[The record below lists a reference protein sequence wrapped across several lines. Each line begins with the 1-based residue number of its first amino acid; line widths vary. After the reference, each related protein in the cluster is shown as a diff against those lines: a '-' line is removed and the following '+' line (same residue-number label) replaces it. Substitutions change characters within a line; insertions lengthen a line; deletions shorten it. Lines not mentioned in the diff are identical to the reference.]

1 MKKTIGFSIFIVL
14 VSIFACNRDFDEAT
28 NEAFTPTGVEAW
40 FNSTFKSSKEWQQ
53 NADSHNKQPDW
64 SNGVYLE
71 KDGLEILEF
80 PLVENK
86 ATITVPVDATT
97 TNQITKKILDATL
110 SRMLIIK
117 TSTNEMVVRKLYYV
131 PDYKYLLSK
140 GYDISECML
149 YKTHD
154 DFTGLLITKNW
165 NDEVLS
171 YHKVKN
177 GKIEGIL
184 RKYDATAAKSNSLKQ
199 INMNSYTS
207 AKTSGLDSETNLNEV
222 VIINNYHRPTTY
234 TYVYYTQPYY
244 QYISPTNTYNPYDI
258 GFGGGGSITPPPP
271 PTTTPCDQIKNV
283 MNYNPNDP
291 NSLKSSLNWLKDKVN
306 APVNDKEFGVEIR
319 KKMNYDESYRYE
331 FTQIASENE
340 FQSLY
345 QQITTM

>member
-1 MKKTIGFSIFIVL
+1 M
-14 VSIFACNRDFDEAT
+14 
-28 NEAFTPTGVEAW
+28 
-40 FNSTFKSSKEWQQ
+40 
-53 NADSHNKQPDW
+53 
-64 SNGVYLE
+64 
-71 KDGLEILEF
+71 
-80 PLVENK
+80 VENK
-86 ATITVPVDATT
+86 ATITVPVDAST
-97 TNQITKKILDATL
+97 TNQITKKVLDATL

-207 AKTSGLDSETNLNEV
+207 AKTSGLDYELDEV
-222 VIINNYHRPTTY
+222 VITKYKAPTTY

-244 QYISPTNTYNPYDI
+244 SYTSPTNTYNPY
-258 GFGGGGSITPPPP
+258 GVGGGGGGGGSTDVASTPAPIPPPP
-271 PTTTPCDQIKNV
+271 SCESFNFTSKKGANWQEALIKNIHFTIV
-283 MNYNPNDP
+283 LFIPPNH
-291 NSLKSSLNWLKDKVN
+291 
-306 APVNDKEFGVEIR
+306 FRI
-319 KKMNYDESYRYE
+319 
-331 FTQIASENE
+331 TQIINYPQAISFGMPINFNKGNGDVTPGVAATVSAKILEKVMDDVVLKYGNTE
-340 FQSLY
+340 VPELTVRLYFQEQLTKEYRTYTNGGIVNFNSTSP
-345 QQITTM
+345 ITATQYKTNISSTGNCD